1 MTIQILLIDS
11 PFGYFPTSCSMQ
23 ARYWAW
29 RLVANLGGQVH
40 ASSSISFFF
49 FFFFFSLCLSLC
61 FSFVSFFVS
70 ICLFHFYLFL
80 FVFCLFVSAFVS
92 FFSFLAGLVTK
103 RGREEGMD
111 KINANESM
119 RINVKQGESMQI
131 NAT

>member
-11 PFGYFPTSCSMQ
+11 PFGNFPTSCSMQ

-29 RLVANLGGQVH
+29 RLVANLGGHVQA
-40 ASSSISFFF
+40 ASIFFLLLLLLLFTLFVSLFFF
-49 FFFFFSLCLSLC
+49 CL
-61 FSFVSFFVS
+61 FFVS